1 MSSEAAPAIVV
12 FDGICHLCSAWVQ
25 FLLRRDRRGRYRFA
39 SMQSDT
45 GRTLLRTHGLD
56 PDAPF
61 SMLLLEGERARTDS
75 DAILAVVA
83 GLGGAW
89 RAVSVL
95 RLLPR
100 MLRDPCYRLIARH
113 RYRLFGRRSR
123 CWLPDPA
130 HAARFLD

>member
-1 MSSEAAPAIVV
+1 MSREAAPAIVV

-25 FLLRRDRRGRYRFA
+25 FLLRRDHRARYRFA

-45 GRTLLRTHGLD
+45 GRALLRTHGLD

-100 MLRDPCYRLIARH
+100 
-113 RYRLFGRRSR
+113 
-123 CWLPDPA
+123 
-130 HAARFLD
+130 